1 MSKSIKRAMDNL
13 VAESLTSSGAV
24 AKQRR
29 KEKLDK
35 LHAEIAMGSADR
47 ALLNGYNQSK
57 VAALQD
63 LTDLGYAKT
72 DVGYVK
78 CEAQYDEAIDILMLR
93 IRKKAGLP
101 TP

>member
-29 KEKLDK
+29 KEKTDK

-63 LTDLGYAKT
+63 LTDLGYTKT
-72 DVGYVK
+72 DVDYITCG
-78 CEAQYDEAIDILMLR
+78 AQYDEAISILMLR

-101 TP
+101 MP